1 LLWVSDKAFAL
12 GSQDGAATATPVHEV
27 HVASAAPGTA
37 GSGGDRASEE
47 PDITQGEAAMAETCY
62 YKGTKVILLP
72 GRNAHGKW
80 ECQFTIPDLR
90 ASAADTYEGR
100 SPKEYETEQEAEAAA
115 FECSKKILDSSNQR
129 TTGTGLV
136 G

>member
-1 LLWVSDKAFAL
+1 
-12 GSQDGAATATPVHEV
+12 
-27 HVASAAPGTA
+27 
-37 GSGGDRASEE
+37 
-47 PDITQGEAAMAETCY
+47 MAETCY

-115 FECSKKILDSSNQR
+115 FECSKKVLDSSNQSTEKQSASAGVFKAGR
-129 TTGTGLV
+129 DGVRQERERLTGERKE
-136 G
+136 